1 YNKVFVRM
9 NNGIGGFLDEI
20 SYTTS
25 EYVHRCASA
34 DLDGN
39 GYNDIVS
46 VHYLHAYLENNLHV
60 LFNDGTGNFVED
72 PVTGINEN
80 NAQPTEFTLYQNYP
94 NPFNGTT
101 NISFYLPSD
110 LKISLIIY
118 DITGKEVVRLID
130 DERLPEGKNQVEW
143 NSKNKLGQNVS
154 SGVYL
159 YSLRVHNTE
168 ITKKMVVVE

>member
-46 VHYLHAYLENNLHV
+46 VHYLHAYLENNLHI
-60 LFNDGTGNFVED
+60 LFNDSTGNFVED

-94 NPFNGTT
+94 NPFNPTT
-101 NISFYLPSD
+101 VINYQ
-110 LKISLIIY
+110 
-118 DITGKEVVRLID
+118 
-130 DERLPEGKNQVEW
+130 LPEAGFVTLKVYDVLGREVTTLVNREMSAGKYQVELDA
-143 NSKNKLGQNVS
+143 SKLS
-154 SGVYL
+154 TGVYFYQL
-159 YSLRVHNTE
+159 KTGNLLE
-168 ITKKMVVVE
+168 IKKMLLLR